1 MTKDMDVSARKQI
14 KLAFMLSYH
23 LPLTSANYPVKGK
36 THEDQSHETA
46 TCSEEM
52 VDCKGIRQ

>member
-1 MTKDMDVSARKQI
+1 MLLGWKIPKDALHMTKDTDVSARKQI

-36 THEDQSHETA
+36 THED
-46 TCSEEM
+46 
-52 VDCKGIRQ
+52 